1 MLSQAQ
7 TMANKLFSPKTKL
20 RLGGAKK
27 RQPRLEPE
35 QQQQPVTIT
44 MTASHPP
51 KATRRNR
58 CVSFDMLEQSPS
70 RHSQRLASLVLN
82 AQHPAYKSTRHHRAI
97 MVALDGHVP
106 LQADSPLHWLLEA
119 MAVAGDHII
128 CVHRPRR
135 TNKSENH
142 VSETTKDARALFEAT
157 VGLVAAICPDVP
169 LKVTLEYGV
178 GCAAHR
184 MIQSLIG
191 LYAPSMLVMGPSEG
205 EIDMGI
211 SSLVSSH
218 GRDSIKHS
226 LQYSQ
231 VPVIVARP
239 DVEREAHKEERRNDR
254 SYADILQEACGGVHE
269 SDWKDTGG
277 LILYPEE
284 VMRSRESSGPGD
296 YDDDRLRRDSESYNE
311 EGDDSDDE
319 GGEFEVVSGEQLL
332 AHLESVTVRGHCIPG
347 GADATAAAESL
358 LLFPHQQQEGP
369 RPVSERV

>member
-1 MLSQAQ
+1 
-7 TMANKLFSPKTKL
+7 
-20 RLGGAKK
+20 
-27 RQPRLEPE
+27 
-35 QQQQPVTIT
+35 
-44 MTASHPP
+44 
-51 KATRRNR
+51 
-58 CVSFDMLEQSPS
+58 MLEQSPS
-70 RHSQRLASLVLN
+70 RHSQRLASIVLN
-82 AQHPAYKSTRHHRAI
+82 TQHPGYKSMRHHRAI

-135 TNKSENH
+135 TNKGENH

-157 VGLVAAICPDVP
+157 VALVAAICPD
-169 LKVTLEYGV
+169 
-178 GCAAHR
+178 
-184 MIQSLIG
+184 IG

-277 LILYPEE
+277 LILYP
-284 VMRSRESSGPGD
+284 
-296 YDDDRLRRDSESYNE
+296 RR
-311 EGDDSDDE
+311 
-319 GGEFEVVSGEQLL
+319 
-332 AHLESVTVRGHCIPG
+332 
-347 GADATAAAESL
+347 
-358 LLFPHQQQEGP
+358 
-369 RPVSERV
+369 